1 MQPDRTLSTT
11 IDVRGFKKTK
21 DSITAGLAVN
31 STGGE
36 RLKPIVIHKSKRPRC
51 FGKTFNPDSVVSYH
65 SNKKA
70 WMRSNQGNMYQEQL
84 LEGALETLPKCRAH
98 FIGHRFIQE
107 SGYHDLK
114 TNKLSR
120 EAMRAYLKEK
130 KDCTVIIVH
139 AKVAQKSYGNEKSF
153 MESYM

>member
-1 MQPDRTLSTT
+1 MFAL
-11 IDVRGFKKTK
+11 FFN
-21 DSITAGLAVN
+21 AG
-31 STGGE
+31 
-36 RLKPIVIHKSKRPRC
+36 
-51 FGKTFNPDSVVSYH
+51 
-65 SNKKA
+65 
-70 WMRSNQGNMYQEQL
+70 NQGNMYQEQL

-120 EAMRAYLKEK
+120 EAMRAYLKER

-139 AKVAQKSYGNEKSF
+139 AKVAQKSYGNEKRWVWCGCVNVCGC
-153 MESYM
+153 EV